1 MSKSMDNFFMRP
13 VSYSGFNNSN
23 LMPSP
28 IVAPNIVMN
37 QPRIPINQPNIVN
50 TFQSIPNF
58 TNPPIYPIT
67 NQPIIKNPAYQLNP
81 STKIPN
87 KQL

>member
-1 MSKSMDNFFMRP
+1 MRP
-13 VSYSGFNNSN
+13 VSYSGFNKPN

-28 IVAPNIVMN
+28 IVAPNNVMN

-50 TFQSIPNF
+50 TYQPIPNF
-58 TNPPIYPIT
+58 TNPPNYPIA
-67 NQPIIKNPAYQLNP
+67 NQPIIKNPSYQLNP